1 MLKKLGG
8 IMATI
13 LENEGLTFDDVLLLP
28 AASEVLPTTADVSSK
43 LSDTI
48 TLSTPIISAAMDTV
62 TESEM
67 AIKMALS
74 GGIGVVHKN
83 LSIEDQAA
91 EVKRVKTYVNGFI
104 TEPTTASKDMTLA
117 TAKEIMNQSGISGLP
132 VVDEENKL
140 IGILSKRDLK
150 YVENF
155 EDTVESKMTH
165 NPKVIKE
172 DEVSVDYVKE
182 LLRDNRIEKLPIV
195 DDNGILKGYIT
206 SRDIDNY
213 IEYTDATKDA
223 QGRLSCAAAIGVSV
237 GMDERIEALVDAG
250 VDMLVLD
257 SAHGHSKGIVD
268 AVRRVREL
276 APDVVLVAGNIVTK
290 EAAADLYDAGADI
303 VKVGIGPGSIC
314 TTRII
319 TGVGRPQITA
329 IMEVAEYAHSIG
341 KKVIGD
347 GGIKYSGDIAKAL
360 AAGADA
366 VMLGSMLAGCKE
378 SPGEEILYQGKRY
391 KRYVGM
397 GSIEAMKRG
406 SSDRY
411 FQKDK
416 REKKLISEG
425 VGGQVMYK
433 GLVEDVVYQLI
444 GGVKSSFGYCG
455 CASMEEFQTKTR
467 FQKISSSTLVENHPH
482 SITITNEQPNY
493 QK

>member
-1 MLKKLGG
+1 
-8 IMATI
+8 MATI
-13 LENEGLTFDDVLLLP
+13 IENEGLTFDDVLLLP

-43 LSDTI
+43 LTENL
-48 TLSTPIISAAMDTV
+48 TLTTPIISAAMDTV
-62 TESEM
+62 TESDM

-74 GGIGVVHKN
+74 GGIGVIHKN
-83 LSIEDQAA
+83 LSIETQAA
-91 EVKRVKTYVNGFI
+91 EVARVKKYVNGYISEPI
-104 TEPTTASKDMTLA
+104 TAYAEMTLEEA
-117 TAKEIMNQSGISGLP
+117 RELMYESSISGLP
-132 VVDEENKL
+132 IVNEASELV
-140 IGILSKRDLK
+140 GILSKRDIK
-150 YVENF
+150 YM
-155 EDTVESKMTH
+155 DDYSKLVKDVMSS
-165 NPKVIKE
+165 NPAYIYE
-172 DEVSVDYVKE
+172 DEFNMETIKQILHE
-182 LLRDNRIEKLPIV
+182 KRIEKLPILSR
-195 DDNGILKGYIT
+195 DNKLSGYVT

-213 IEYTDATKDA
+213 IEYKEATKDSR
-223 QGRLSCAAAIGVSV
+223 GRLSCAAAIGVSADL
-237 GMDERIEALVDAG
+237 DERVEALVKAG
-250 VDMLVLD
+250 ADMLVLD

-268 AVRRVREL
+268 AVRRVREM
-276 APDVVLVAGNIVTK
+276 APNVTLVAGNIVTK
-290 EAAADLYDAGADI
+290 EAAADLYDAGADV

-329 IMEVAEYAHSIG
+329 VMEVSEYAKTVG
-341 KKVIGD
+341 KKVIAD

-378 SPGEEILYQGKRY
+378 SPGEEILLNGKKY
-391 KRYVGM
+391 KKYVGM

-416 REKKLISEG
+416 KVKKLISEG
-425 VGGQVMYK
+425 VSGQIESK
-433 GLVEDVVYQLI
+433 GHVEDVIYQLI

-455 CASMEEFQTKTR
+455 CANLEQFQTNTR

>member
-1 MLKKLGG
+1 
-8 IMATI
+8 MAKI
-13 LENEGLTFDDVLLLP
+13 IEVEGLTFDDVLLLP
-28 AASEVLPTTADVSSK
+28 EASDVLPTTADVSSSLSNRIK
-43 LSDTI
+43 LT
-48 TLSTPIISAAMDTV
+48 TPILSAAMDTV

-74 GGIGVVHKN
+74 GGIGVIHKN
-83 LSIEDQAA
+83 LSIEDQAK
-91 EVKRVKTYVNGFI
+91 EVKRVKKYVNGYI
-104 TEPTTASKDMTLA
+104 TQPITATEDMTLEEAKA
-117 TAKEIMNQSGISGLP
+117 TMRQNNISGLP
-132 VVDEENKL
+132 IVNNENCL
-140 IGILSKRDLK
+140 VGILSKRDIK
-150 YVENF
+150 YVDDF
-155 EDTVESKMTH
+155 TQTIASKMTK
-165 NPKVIKE
+165 NPKVIYE
-172 DEVSVDYVKE
+172 NEVTVEYVRE
-182 LLRDNRIEKLPIV
+182 LLQENRIEKLPIV
-195 DDNGILKGYIT
+195 TQENKLTGYIT

-213 IEYTDATKDA
+213 IEYTEATKDEK
-223 QGRLSCAAAIGVSV
+223 GRLCCAAAIGVSQ
-237 GMDERIEALVDAG
+237 GMEERVTALVNAG

-257 SAHGHSKGIVD
+257 SAHGHSKGIVE
-268 AVRRVREL
+268 AVAKVREI
-276 APDVVLVAGNIVTK
+276 APEVTLVAGNIVTK
-290 EAAADLYDAGADI
+290 EAARDLYQAGADV

-329 IMEVAEYAHSIG
+329 IMEVSEYAHSIG
-341 KKVIGD
+341 KKVIAD

-378 SPGEEILYQGKRY
+378 SPGEEILLNGKKY

-425 VGGQVMYK
+425 VSGQVMYK
-433 GLVEDVVYQLI
+433 GLVEDVLYQLI

-455 CASMEEFQTKTR
+455 AANMDQFHNNTR
-467 FQKISSSTLVENHPH
+467 FQKISGSTLIENHPH

>member
-1 MLKKLGG
+1 
-8 IMATI
+8 MAQI

-43 LSDTI
+43 LSDKL
-48 TLSTPIISAAMDTV
+48 TLTTPIMSAAMDTV

-74 GGIGVVHKN
+74 GGIGVIHKN
-83 LSIEDQAA
+83 LSIETQAA
-91 EVKRVKTYVNGFI
+91 EVIRVKKYVNGYISEPI
-104 TEPTTASKDMTLA
+104 TATADMTLEEA
-117 TAKEIMNQSGISGLP
+117 RALMAESNISGLP
-132 VVDEENKL
+132 IVDADNAL
-140 IGILSKRDLK
+140 VGILSKRDIK
-150 YVENF
+150 YMDDFSVLVKDVMTENPA
-155 EDTVESKMTH
+155 T
-165 NPKVIKE
+165 IYE
-172 DEVSVDYVKE
+172 DEFNMDAIKQI
-182 LLRDNRIEKLPIV
+182 LHDKRIEKLPILTRENKL
-195 DDNGILKGYIT
+195 NGYVT

-213 IEYTDATKDA
+213 IEYKEATKDSL
-223 QGRLSCAAAIGVSV
+223 GRLSCAAAIGVSA
-237 GMDERIEALVDAG
+237 DLEERVSALVEAG
-250 VDMLVLD
+250 ADMLVLD
-257 SAHGHSKGIVD
+257 SAHGHSKGIID
-268 AVRRVREL
+268 AVRNVRKM
-276 APDVVLVAGNIVTK
+276 APNVTLVAGNIVTK
-290 EAAADLYDAGADI
+290 EAARDLYEAGADV

-329 IMEVAEYAHSIG
+329 IMEVSEYAKTVG
-341 KKVIGD
+341 KKVIAD

-378 SPGEEILYQGKRY
+378 SPGEEILLNGKKY
-391 KRYVGM
+391 KKYVGM

-416 REKKLISEG
+416 KVKKLISEG
-425 VGGQVMYK
+425 VSGQIEAK
-433 GLVEDVVYQLI
+433 GHVEDVIYQLI

-455 CASMEEFQTKTR
+455 CANINEFHENTR
-467 FQKISSSTLVENHPH
+467 FQKITSSTLVENHPH

>member
-1 MLKKLGG
+1 
-8 IMATI
+8 MATI
-13 LENEGLTFDDVLLLP
+13 IENEGLTFDDVLLLP

-43 LSDTI
+43 LTENL
-48 TLSTPIISAAMDTV
+48 TLTTPIISAAMDTV
-62 TESEM
+62 TESDM

-74 GGIGVVHKN
+74 GGIGVIHKN
-83 LSIEDQAA
+83 LSIETQAA
-91 EVKRVKTYVNGFI
+91 EVARVKKYVNGYISEPI
-104 TEPTTASKDMTLA
+104 TAYAEMTLEEA
-117 TAKEIMNQSGISGLP
+117 RELMYESSISGLP
-132 VVDEENKL
+132 IVNEASELVV
-140 IGILSKRDLK
+140 ILSKRDIK
-150 YVENF
+150 YM
-155 EDTVESKMTH
+155 DDYSKLVKDVMSS
-165 NPKVIKE
+165 NPAYIYE
-172 DEVSVDYVKE
+172 DEFNMETIKQILHE
-182 LLRDNRIEKLPIV
+182 KRIEKLPILSR
-195 DDNGILKGYIT
+195 DNKLSGYVT

-213 IEYTDATKDA
+213 IEYKEATKDSR
-223 QGRLSCAAAIGVSV
+223 GRLSCAAAIGVSADL
-237 GMDERIEALVDAG
+237 DERVEALVKAG
-250 VDMLVLD
+250 ADMLVLD

-268 AVRRVREL
+268 AVRRVREM
-276 APDVVLVAGNIVTK
+276 APNVTLVAGNIVTK
-290 EAAADLYDAGADI
+290 EAAADLYDAGADV

-329 IMEVAEYAHSIG
+329 VMEVSEYAKTVG
-341 KKVIGD
+341 KKVIAD

-378 SPGEEILYQGKRY
+378 SPGEEILLNGKKY
-391 KRYVGM
+391 KKYVGM

-416 REKKLISEG
+416 KVKKLISEG
-425 VGGQVMYK
+425 VSGQIESK
-433 GLVEDVVYQLI
+433 GHVEDVIYQLI

-455 CASMEEFQTKTR
+455 CANLEQFQTNTR

>member
-1 MLKKLGG
+1 
-8 IMATI
+8 MAQI
-13 LENEGLTFDDVLLLP
+13 IEGEGLTFDDVLLLP

-43 LSDTI
+43 LSEGL
-48 TLSTPIISAAMDTV
+48 TLTTPILSAAMDTV
-62 TESEM
+62 TESDM

-74 GGIGVVHKN
+74 GGIGVIHKN
-83 LSIEDQAA
+83 LSIETQAS
-91 EVKRVKTYVNGFI
+91 EVARVKKYVNGYISEPI
-104 TEPTTASKDMTLA
+104 TATAEMTLEEA
-117 TAKEIMNQSGISGLP
+117 RELMYESSISGLP
-132 VVDEENKL
+132 VVNEENEL
-140 IGILSKRDLK
+140 VGILSKRDIK
-150 YVENF
+150 YL
-155 EDTVESKMTH
+155 EDFSKTIAEVMST
-165 NPKVIKE
+165 NPAYIYE
-172 DEVSVDYVKE
+172 DEFNMETIKQILHDK
-182 LLRDNRIEKLPIV
+182 RIEKLPILSRE
-195 DDNGILKGYIT
+195 NNKLSGYVT

-213 IEYTDATKDA
+213 MEYKEATKDSR
-223 QGRLSCAAAIGVSV
+223 GRLSCAAAIGVSA
-237 GMDERIEALVDAG
+237 DLEERVNALVKAG
-250 VDMLVLD
+250 ADMLVLD

-268 AVRRVREL
+268 AVRHVREM
-276 APDVVLVAGNIVTK
+276 APNVTLVAGNIVTK
-290 EAAADLYDAGADI
+290 EAAADLYDAGADV

-329 IMEVAEYAHSIG
+329 VMEVSEYAKTVG
-341 KKVIGD
+341 KKVIAD

-378 SPGEEILYQGKRY
+378 SPGEEILLNGKKY
-391 KRYVGM
+391 KKYVGM

-416 REKKLISEG
+416 KVKKLISEG
-425 VGGQVMYK
+425 VSGQIESK
-433 GLVEDVVYQLI
+433 GHVEDVIYQLI

-455 CASMEEFQTKTR
+455 CANLEEFQTNTR

>member
-1 MLKKLGG
+1 
-8 IMATI
+8 MAQI
-13 LENEGLTFDDVLLLP
+13 IENEGLTFDDVLLLP
-28 AASEVLPTTADVSSK
+28 AASEVLPTTADVSSR
-43 LSDTI
+43 LSDKLLLT
-48 TLSTPIISAAMDTV
+48 TPIISAAMDTV

-83 LSIEDQAA
+83 LSIEIQAA
-91 EVKRVKTYVNGFI
+91 EVDRVKKYVNGYISEPI
-104 TEPTTASKDMTLA
+104 TATADMTLEA
-117 TAKEIMNQSGISGLP
+117 ARNLMAESNISGLP
-132 VVDEENKL
+132 IVNESNELV
-140 IGILSKRDLK
+140 GILSKRDIK
-150 YVENF
+150 YIDDYSLLVKDVMTENPA
-155 EDTVESKMTH
+155 T
-165 NPKVIKE
+165 IYE
-172 DEVSVDYVKE
+172 DEFNMEAIKQILHDK
-182 LLRDNRIEKLPIV
+182 RIEKLPILTR
-195 DDNGILKGYIT
+195 DNKLNGYVT

-213 IEYTDATKDA
+213 IEYKEATKDKY
-223 QGRLSCAAAIGVSV
+223 GRLSCAAAIGVSA
-237 GMDERIEALVDAG
+237 DLEERVNALVNAG
-250 VDMLVLD
+250 ADMLVLD

-268 AVRRVREL
+268 AVAKVRKL
-276 APDVVLVAGNIVTK
+276 APNVTLVAGNIVTK
-290 EAAADLYDAGADI
+290 EAARDLYNAGADV

-329 IMEVAEYAHSIG
+329 VMEVSEYAKTVG
-341 KKVIGD
+341 KKVIAD

-378 SPGEEILYQGKRY
+378 SPGEEILLNGKKY
-391 KRYVGM
+391 KKYVGM

-416 REKKLISEG
+416 KVKKLISEG
-425 VGGQVMYK
+425 VSGQIMYK
-433 GLVEDVVYQLI
+433 GLVEDVIYQLI

-455 CASMEEFQTKTR
+455 CANINEFHENTR